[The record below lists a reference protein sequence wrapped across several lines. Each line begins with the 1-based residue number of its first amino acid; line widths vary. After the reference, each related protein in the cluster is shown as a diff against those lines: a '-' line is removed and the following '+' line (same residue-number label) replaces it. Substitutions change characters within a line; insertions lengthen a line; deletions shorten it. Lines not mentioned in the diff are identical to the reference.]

1 MDYAT
6 LAARVTRALAR
17 DDNDPEE
24 VQAWVR
30 SATAR
35 LNRDLRISE
44 MLTHR
49 ILALTGP
56 RFPVPADYLEAQ
68 EIRVTSNP
76 GGEVREG
83 TSRGALVYASPAEIA
98 TLAAVARITP
108 EAPGYFTTHGAEIEI
123 APFSA
128 TSLQIS
134 LWYFAKLKAPQ
145 AGAETNAVLENFEDL
160 YLSAALIFG
169 HRFWLERD
177 EALVREGLVTQEI
190 QRLNDAFQDAKYSG
204 GRLVMRPARRI
215 GGRYS

>member
-35 LNRDLRISE
+35 LNRDLRVSE

-49 ILALTGP
+49 ILALQGP

-76 GGEVREG
+76 GGAVQEG
-83 TSRGALVYASPAEIA
+83 VSRGALVYASPAEIA

-108 EAPGYFTTHGAEIEI
+108 DAPGYFTTHGAEIEI
-123 APFSA
+123 APFTAS
-128 TSLQIS
+128 SLQIS
-134 LWYFAKLKAPQ
+134 LWYFAKIKAPQ
-145 AGAETNAVLENFEDL
+145 AGAETNAILENFEDL
-160 YLSAALIFG
+160 YLSAALIYGF
-169 HRFWLERD
+169 RFWLERD